1 MSVTVVSGDFWWR
14 GNYTYT
20 AQVGWRV
27 WCVHAY
33 SSVARSRTV
42 GQPWERAHQTHV
54 DVVLARLQVGQDH
67 GDRRSAL
74 KNVCPLY
81 TQDKVSPPLCGTVLK
96 KAAKTRNTRPHKA
109 RREESWQNL
118 SLRTTYNSRSRQQG
132 PGAARPLRRRN
143 WTPPHRDLSVP
154 RTASS
159 LPTDLSPVSS
169 GVPVHTYSRECYHLV

>member
-1 MSVTVVSGDFWWR
+1 MLTASRDRGRSASLGSGRTKHTLTSYLQGSKLVSK
-14 GNYTYT
+14 
-20 AQVGWRV
+20 
-27 WCVHAY
+27 
-33 SSVARSRTV
+33 
-42 GQPWERAHQTHV
+42 
-54 DVVLARLQVGQDH
+54 DH
-67 GDRRSAL
+67 DDSRSAL

-81 TQDKVSPPLCGTVLK
+81 PQDKVSPPLCGTVLK
-96 KAAKTRNTRPHKA
+96 QAAKTRNTRPHKA

-159 LPTDLSPVSS
+159 LPTDLSPVSKWRAR
-169 GVPVHTYSRECYHLV
+169 THLLKRMLSSSLTIVDHRRVTTQCFRQQSLN